1 MGKLYIEL
9 VQQYSLPFMIYNSI
23 LCINQ
28 LDINYRGTLIMN
40 AKTFEKLFDY
50 ISYNSFYEYSQ
61 TEMLTAEEFLKN
73 KNGAGYQVTEA
84 EAWIWLEERRR
95 MKFQKLF
102 TILNWDAG
110 NVRLFM
116 DLLIYNKDDFK
127 RKE

>member
-1 MGKLYIEL
+1 
-9 VQQYSLPFMIYNSI
+9 
-23 LCINQ
+23 
-28 LDINYRGTLIMN
+28 MN